1 MNSENLIRD
10 LSKIYDVLTAVSVH
24 LDAKDSMNAALH
36 MSPSIR
42 STPLA
47 AAVQGARADTA
58 NLVSQL
64 SGNGINTGGG
74 Q

>member
-1 MNSENLIRD
+1 
-10 LSKIYDVLTAVSVH
+10 
-24 LDAKDSMNAALH
+24 LH